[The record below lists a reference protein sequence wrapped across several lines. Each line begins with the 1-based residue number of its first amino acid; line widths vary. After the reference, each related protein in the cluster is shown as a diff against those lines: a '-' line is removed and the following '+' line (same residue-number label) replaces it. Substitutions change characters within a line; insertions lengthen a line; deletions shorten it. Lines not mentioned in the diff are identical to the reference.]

1 MSFKKDIELLNNVYT
16 YVISENNNSQAELP
30 PEIKKGI
37 EELAKLAVE
46 GDEEAIKMLTNPQYA
61 EQILNK
67 AEQEKGDA
75 PVTEAFEKFRA
86 NIGSK
91 FGGADPIERRYDL
104 FLRDVNGH
112 LWEIEKDSKL
122 LNVEPKEVNKFISDI
137 IDVEPKVDK
146 QGKLLQKIGYGI
158 GRAVGVGMF
167 AAPFAIAATYLAPAI
182 GLYGISAKVLGGALA
197 GGGRTATILTNKQL
211 SKSEKIM
218 EIIKAVTAGY
228 AMTTGYQPDQPYN
241 YQSTKP
247 TVAKMPVDK
256 EFPELHNTPF
266 DSLSKLDQVKQSMAD
281 LLRNKGIV
289 GSSGG
294 IDGIASPTIMNAMD
308 MAGVNTTAEYAKV
321 LKGLGGLSTEA
332 LKQMQNN
339 PNYAIKIIKQFR

>member
-1 MSFKKDIELLNNVYT
+1 VSFKKDIELLNNVYT

-67 AEQEKGDA
+67 AEKEKGDA
-75 PVTEAFEKFRA
+75 PVTEAFERFRA

-146 QGKLLQKIGYGI
+146 QGKLLQKIGYGV

-218 EIIKAVTAGY
+218 EILKAVTAGY
-228 AMTTGYQPDQPYN
+228 AMTTGYQPDQPYE
-241 YQSTKP
+241 YTRSAAQAP
-247 TVAKMPVDK
+247 TATVPDPSNEIIKDWP
-256 EFPELHNTPF
+256 T
-266 DSLSKLDQVKQSMAD
+266 LSKTVFGRMD
-281 LLRNKGIV
+281 LTGDVLRSA
-289 GSSGG
+289 SSVDETALQQ
-294 IDGIASPTIMNAMD
+294 IIAT
-308 MAGVNTTAEYAKV
+308 
-321 LKGLGGLSTEA
+321 
-332 LKQMQNN
+332 LKQQGLDWSQMSMRDK
-339 PNYAIKIIKQFR
+339 AKIFDPILKSALNK

>member
-1 MSFKKDIELLNNVYT
+1 VSFKKDIELLNNVYT

-67 AEQEKGDA
+67 AEKEKGDA
-75 PVTEAFEKFRA
+75 PVTEAFERFRA

-91 FGGADPIERRYDL
+91 FGGADSIERRYDL

-146 QGKLLQKIGYGI
+146 QGKLLQKIGYGV

-218 EIIKAVTAGY
+218 EILKAVTAGY
-228 AMTTGYQPDQPYN
+228 AMTTGYQPDQPYE
-241 YQSTKP
+241 YTRSAAQAP
-247 TVAKMPVDK
+247 TATVPDPSNEIIKDWP
-256 EFPELHNTPF
+256 T
-266 DSLSKLDQVKQSMAD
+266 LSKTVFGRMD
-281 LLRNKGIV
+281 LTGDVLRSA
-289 GSSGG
+289 SSVDETALQQ
-294 IDGIASPTIMNAMD
+294 IIAT
-308 MAGVNTTAEYAKV
+308 
-321 LKGLGGLSTEA
+321 
-332 LKQMQNN
+332 LKQQGLDWSQMSMRDK
-339 PNYAIKIIKQFR
+339 AKIFDPILKSALNK

>member
-1 MSFKKDIELLNNVYT
+1 VSFKKDIELLNNVYT

-67 AEQEKGDA
+67 AEKEKGDA
-75 PVTEAFEKFRA
+75 PVTEAFERFRA

-91 FGGADPIERRYDL
+91 FGGADSIERRYDL

-137 IDVEPKVDK
+137 IGVEPKVDK
-146 QGKLLQKIGYGI
+146 QGKLLQKIGYGV

-218 EIIKAVTAGY
+218 EILKAVTAGY
-228 AMTTGYQPDQPYN
+228 AMTTGYQPDQPYE
-241 YQSTKP
+241 YTRSAAQAP
-247 TVAKMPVDK
+247 TATVPDPSNEIIKDWP
-256 EFPELHNTPF
+256 T
-266 DSLSKLDQVKQSMAD
+266 LSKTVFGRMDLTGDVLRSASSVDETALQQIIATLKRQGLDWSQMSMRDKAKIFD
-281 LLRNKGIV
+281 PILKSALNK
-289 GSSGG
+289 
-294 IDGIASPTIMNAMD
+294 
-308 MAGVNTTAEYAKV
+308 
-321 LKGLGGLSTEA
+321 
-332 LKQMQNN
+332 
-339 PNYAIKIIKQFR
+339 

>member
-67 AEQEKGDA
+67 AEKEKGDA
-75 PVTEAFEKFRA
+75 PVTEAFERFRA

-146 QGKLLQKIGYGI
+146 QGKLLQKIGYGV

-218 EIIKAVTAGY
+218 EILKAVTAGY
-228 AMTTGYQPDQPYN
+228 AMTTGYQPDQPYE
-241 YQSTKP
+241 YTRSAAQAP
-247 TVAKMPVDK
+247 TATVPDPSNEIIKDWP
-256 EFPELHNTPF
+256 T
-266 DSLSKLDQVKQSMAD
+266 LSKTVFGRMD
-281 LLRNKGIV
+281 LTGDVLRSA
-289 GSSGG
+289 SSVDETALQQ
-294 IDGIASPTIMNAMD
+294 IIAT
-308 MAGVNTTAEYAKV
+308 
-321 LKGLGGLSTEA
+321 
-332 LKQMQNN
+332 LKQQGLDWSQMSMRDK
-339 PNYAIKIIKQFR
+339 AKIFDPILKSALNK

>member
-1 MSFKKDIELLNNVYT
+1 VSFKKDIELLNNVYT

-67 AEQEKGDA
+67 AEKEKGDA
-75 PVTEAFEKFRA
+75 PVTEAFERFRA

-91 FGGADPIERRYDL
+91 FGGADSIERRYDL

-146 QGKLLQKIGYGI
+146 QGKLLQKIGYGV

-218 EIIKAVTAGY
+218 EILKAVTAGY
-228 AMTTGYQPDQPYN
+228 AMTTGYQPDQPYE
-241 YQSTKP
+241 YTRSAAQAP
-247 TVAKMPVDK
+247 TATVPDPSNEIIKDWP
-256 EFPELHNTPF
+256 T
-266 DSLSKLDQVKQSMAD
+266 LSKTVFGRMDLTGDVLRSASSVDETALQQIIATLKRQGLDWSQMSMRDKAKIFD
-281 LLRNKGIV
+281 PILKSALNK
-289 GSSGG
+289 
-294 IDGIASPTIMNAMD
+294 
-308 MAGVNTTAEYAKV
+308 
-321 LKGLGGLSTEA
+321 
-332 LKQMQNN
+332 
-339 PNYAIKIIKQFR
+339 

>member
-1 MSFKKDIELLNNVYT
+1 MSFKKDIELSNNVYT

-67 AEQEKGDA
+67 AEKEKGDA
-75 PVTEAFEKFRA
+75 PVTEAFERFRA

-91 FGGADPIERRYDL
+91 FGGADSIERRYDL

-146 QGKLLQKIGYGI
+146 QGKLLQKIGYGV

-218 EIIKAVTAGY
+218 EILKAVTAGY
-228 AMTTGYQPDQPYN
+228 AMTTGYQPDQPYE
-241 YQSTKP
+241 YTRSAAQAP
-247 TVAKMPVDK
+247 TATVPDPSNEIIKDWP
-256 EFPELHNTPF
+256 T
-266 DSLSKLDQVKQSMAD
+266 LSKTVFGRMDLTGDVLRSASSVDETALQQIIATLKRQGLDWSQMSMRDKAKIFD
-281 LLRNKGIV
+281 PILKSALNK
-289 GSSGG
+289 
-294 IDGIASPTIMNAMD
+294 
-308 MAGVNTTAEYAKV
+308 
-321 LKGLGGLSTEA
+321 
-332 LKQMQNN
+332 
-339 PNYAIKIIKQFR
+339 

>member
-67 AEQEKGDA
+67 AEKEKGDA
-75 PVTEAFEKFRA
+75 PVTEAFERFRA

-91 FGGADPIERRYDL
+91 FGGADSIERRYDL

-146 QGKLLQKIGYGI
+146 QGKLLQKIGYGV

-218 EIIKAVTAGY
+218 EILKAVTAGY
-228 AMTTGYQPDQPYN
+228 AMTTGYQPDQPYE
-241 YQSTKP
+241 YTRSAAQAP
-247 TVAKMPVDK
+247 TATVPDPSNEIIKDWP
-256 EFPELHNTPF
+256 T
-266 DSLSKLDQVKQSMAD
+266 LSKTVFGRMD
-281 LLRNKGIV
+281 LTGDVLRSA
-289 GSSGG
+289 SSVDETALQQ
-294 IDGIASPTIMNAMD
+294 IIAT
-308 MAGVNTTAEYAKV
+308 
-321 LKGLGGLSTEA
+321 
-332 LKQMQNN
+332 LKQQGLDWSQMSMRDK
-339 PNYAIKIIKQFR
+339 AKIFDPILKSALNK

>member
-228 AMTTGYQPDQPYN
+228 AMTTGYQPDQPYE
-241 YQSTKP
+241 YTRSAAQAP
-247 TVAKMPVDK
+247 TATVPDPSNEIIKDWP
-256 EFPELHNTPF
+256 T
-266 DSLSKLDQVKQSMAD
+266 LSKTVFGRMD
-281 LLRNKGIV
+281 LTGDVLRSA
-289 GSSGG
+289 SSVDETALQQ
-294 IDGIASPTIMNAMD
+294 IIAT
-308 MAGVNTTAEYAKV
+308 
-321 LKGLGGLSTEA
+321 
-332 LKQMQNN
+332 LKQQGLDWSQMSMRDK
-339 PNYAIKIIKQFR
+339 AKIFDPILKSALNK

>member
-67 AEQEKGDA
+67 AEKEKGDA
-75 PVTEAFEKFRA
+75 PVTEAFERFRA

-91 FGGADPIERRYDL
+91 FGGADSIERRYDL

-146 QGKLLQKIGYGI
+146 QGKLLQKIGYGV

-218 EIIKAVTAGY
+218 EILKAVTAGY
-228 AMTTGYQPDQPYN
+228 AMTTGYQPDQPYE
-241 YQSTKP
+241 YTRSAAQAP
-247 TVAKMPVDK
+247 TATVPDPSNEIIKDWP
-256 EFPELHNTPF
+256 T
-266 DSLSKLDQVKQSMAD
+266 LSKTVFGRMDLTGDVLRSASSVDETALQQIIATLKRQGLDWSQMSMRDKAKIFD
-281 LLRNKGIV
+281 PILKSALNK
-289 GSSGG
+289 
-294 IDGIASPTIMNAMD
+294 
-308 MAGVNTTAEYAKV
+308 
-321 LKGLGGLSTEA
+321 
-332 LKQMQNN
+332 
-339 PNYAIKIIKQFR
+339 

>member
-1 MSFKKDIELLNNVYT
+1 VSFKKDIELLNNVYT

-67 AEQEKGDA
+67 AEKEKGDA
-75 PVTEAFEKFRA
+75 PVTEAFERFRA

-91 FGGADPIERRYDL
+91 FGGADSIERRYDL

-112 LWEIEKDSKL
+112 LWEIEKDTKL

-137 IDVEPKVDK
+137 IGVEPKVDK
-146 QGKLLQKIGYGI
+146 QGKLLQKIGYGV

-218 EIIKAVTAGY
+218 EILKAVTAGY
-228 AMTTGYQPDQPYN
+228 AMTTGYQPDQPYE
-241 YQSTKP
+241 YTRSAAQAP
-247 TVAKMPVDK
+247 TATVPDPSNEIIKDWP
-256 EFPELHNTPF
+256 T
-266 DSLSKLDQVKQSMAD
+266 LSKTVFGRMDLTGDVLRSASSVDETALQQIIATLKRQGLDWSQMSMRDKAKIFD
-281 LLRNKGIV
+281 PILKSALNK
-289 GSSGG
+289 
-294 IDGIASPTIMNAMD
+294 
-308 MAGVNTTAEYAKV
+308 
-321 LKGLGGLSTEA
+321 
-332 LKQMQNN
+332 
-339 PNYAIKIIKQFR
+339 

>member
-1 MSFKKDIELLNNVYT
+1 VSFKKDIELLNNVYT

-228 AMTTGYQPDQPYN
+228 AMTTGYQPDQPYE
-241 YQSTKP
+241 YTRSAAQAP
-247 TVAKMPVDK
+247 TATVPDPSNEIIKDWP
-256 EFPELHNTPF
+256 T
-266 DSLSKLDQVKQSMAD
+266 LSKTVFGRMD
-281 LLRNKGIV
+281 LTGDVLRSA
-289 GSSGG
+289 SSVDETALQQ
-294 IDGIASPTIMNAMD
+294 IIAT
-308 MAGVNTTAEYAKV
+308 
-321 LKGLGGLSTEA
+321 
-332 LKQMQNN
+332 LKQQGLDWSQMSMRDK
-339 PNYAIKIIKQFR
+339 AKIFDPILKSALNK